1 MPNSG
6 DIMLIELKVANFAI
20 IDTLQVTFR
29 EGLNI
34 LSGETGAGKSVIL
47 KSLSLL
53 MGEKATSDV
62 VRSGVETAT
71 IEGLF
76 DLSARKDILTTLEA
90 MGIECPDEEL
100 VVRRLLSS
108 QGKSKVYLNGSLS
121 PLNGLRDIVA
131 PLITVTGPSAPLI
144 EMTGQ
149 HENRHLQSKS
159 YHLELLDRVS
169 GTWKLRESFE
179 QKFAEMSELLLQ
191 IRHVEEAARSREQR
205 IDFLR
210 FQLDEI
216 EALNLKPG
224 EEGELEQQVSRFR
237 SSQKLLEFVN
247 QSLDSLYSDEEAA
260 MVRIHHVLQRGQELV
275 TADVALNAKLLPLQQ
290 AKALIEDAIY
300 ELREYGRHLE
310 AQPEELDRLE
320 ERLSALR
327 KLQKKFGAK
336 SEEILN
342 AYQEMLRE
350 FEELSQSDERLKQLR
365 SDLVKLDK
373 TLTDLAKDLHKKRK
387 TGAELLQNSVNAEL
401 ADLNMKGV
409 AFYLR
414 IDWLSERISTGQS
427 DVEFMIQSSKKD
439 EPRSLMKAASGGE
452 LSRLLLSLKTV
463 IGASEVPRTYLFDEV
478 DTGVSGQTA
487 EKVGRKLKSIA
498 RGQQV
503 ICVTHLPQVASF
515 ADSHFLIEKC
525 NVRGAMKM
533 SVAELGKDARVNEI
547 ARLISGE
554 KISST
559 SVKHA
564 RQLLSESAQ

>member
-1 MPNSG
+1 
-6 DIMLIELKVANFAI
+6 MLIELKVSNFAI
-20 IDTLQVTFR
+20 IDNLQVTFR

-53 MGEKATSDV
+53 MGEKATTDV
-62 VRSGVETAT
+62 VRTGVENAT

-76 DLSARKDILTTLEA
+76 ELANRNDILSQLES
-90 MGIECPDEEL
+90 MGIECPDETL
-100 VVRRLLSS
+100 VVRRILSS

-121 PLNGLRDIVA
+121 PLTGLRDIVA
-131 PLITVTGPSAPLI
+131 PLITVTGPAAPLI

-149 HENRHLQSKS
+149 HENRNLQSKA
-159 YHLELLDRVS
+159 YHLELLDRYAN
-169 GTWKLRESFE
+169 TWKMREMFE
-179 QKFAEMSELLLQ
+179 TQFAQASLIRKQ
-191 IRHVEEAARSREQR
+191 IAEIEEAARSREQR
-205 IDFLR
+205 LDFLR

-216 EALNLKPG
+216 EALSLKPG
-224 EEGELEQQVSRFR
+224 EEVELEQQVSRFR
-237 SSQKLLEFVN
+237 SSQKLIEFVN

-260 MVRIHHVLQRGQELV
+260 MVRIHHVLQRGVELAMSDA
-275 TADVALNAKLLPLQQ
+275 TLAARLQPLQQ
-290 AKALIEDAIY
+290 AKALVEDCIY
-300 ELREYGRHLE
+300 ELREYGRNLE
-310 AQPEELDRLE
+310 TQPEELDRLE
-320 ERLSALR
+320 ERLSSLR
-327 KLQKKFGAK
+327 KLQKKFGSQ

-342 AYQEMLRE
+342 AYQEMRRE
-350 FEELSQSDERLKQLR
+350 HDELAQSDERLGALR
-365 SDLVKLDK
+365 QELVTLEKKL
-373 TLTDLAKDLHKKRK
+373 TELAEDLHKRRK
-387 TGAELLQNSVNAEL
+387 SGAELLQNAVNEEL

-409 AFYLR
+409 MFHLR
-414 IDWLSERISTGQS
+414 IEWLAELTATGQS

-452 LSRLLLSLKTV
+452 LSRLLLALKSV

-515 ADSHFLIEKC
+515 ADCHFLIEKS
-525 NVRGAMKM
+525 NVKGAVKM
-533 SVAELGKDARVNEI
+533 TVAELGKDARVNEI

-554 KISST
+554 TISST
-559 SVKHA
+559 SLKHA
-564 RQLLSESAQ
+564 KQLLSESAQA

>member
-1 MPNSG
+1 
-6 DIMLIELKVANFAI
+6 MLVELKVTNFAI
-20 IDTLQVTFR
+20 IDNLQITFR

-53 MGEKATSDV
+53 MGEKATTDV

-76 DLSARKDILTTLEA
+76 ELDHRSDILKQLED
-90 MGIECPDEEL
+90 MGIECPDETL
-100 VVRRLLSS
+100 VVRRILSA

-121 PLNGLRDIVA
+121 PLTGLRDIVA
-131 PLITVTGPSAPLI
+131 PLITVAGPAAPLI

-149 HENRHLQSKS
+149 HENRNLQSKT
-159 YHLELLDRVS
+159 YHLELLDRYA
-169 GTWKLRESFE
+169 GTWKLRENFE
-179 QKFAEMSELLLQ
+179 TQFAQAAEVRKQ
-191 IRHVEEAARSREQR
+191 IAEIEEAARSREQR
-205 IDFLR
+205 LDFLR
-210 FQLDEI
+210 FQIDEI
-216 EALNLKPG
+216 EALALKPG
-224 EEGELEQQVSRFR
+224 EEEELEQKVSRFR

-260 MVRIHHVLQRGQELV
+260 MVRIHHVLQRSHELSSADPSLQE
-275 TADVALNAKLLPLQQ
+275 KLQPLTQ
-290 AKALIEDAIY
+290 AKALIEDSVY
-300 ELREYGRHLE
+300 ELREYGRNLE
-310 AQPEELDRLE
+310 AEPEELDRLE

-327 KLQKKFGAK
+327 KLQKKFGQQ
-336 SEEILN
+336 SDEILN
-342 AYQEMLRE
+342 AYQEMRRE
-350 FEELSQSDERLKQLR
+350 YDELSQSDERLKSLQHEL
-365 SDLVKLDK
+365 DVLDK
-373 TLTDLAKDLHKKRK
+373 KLIEVAKELHKRRK
-387 TGAELLQNSVNAEL
+387 AGSELLQNAVNEEL

-409 AFYLR
+409 LFCLR
-414 IDWLSERISTGQS
+414 VDWLPELTVTGQS

-515 ADSHFLIEKC
+515 ADCHFLIEKA
-525 NVRGAMKM
+525 NIRGSVKM
-533 SVAELGKDARVNEI
+533 SVQPLTKDARVNEI

-554 KISST
+554 TISPT
-559 SVKHA
+559 SLKHA
-564 RQLLSESAQ
+564 KQLLSESAQA

>member
-1 MPNSG
+1 
-6 DIMLIELKVANFAI
+6 MLIELKVSHFAI
-20 IDTLQVTFR
+20 IDNLQIAFR

-53 MGEKATSDV
+53 MGEKATTDV

-76 DLSARKDILTTLEA
+76 ELESRPDILKQLEE
-90 MGIECPDEEL
+90 MGIECPDETL
-100 VVRRLLSS
+100 VVRRILSA

-121 PLNGLRDIVA
+121 PLTGLRDIVA
-131 PLITVTGPSAPLI
+131 PLITVTGPAAPLI

-149 HENRHLQSKS
+149 HENRSLQSKA
-159 YHLELLDRVS
+159 YHLELLDRYA
-169 GTWKLRESFE
+169 GTWKSREAFE
-179 QKFAEMSELLLQ
+179 TLFRQTVEIRKQ
-191 IRHVEEAARSREQR
+191 IDEIEEAARSREQR
-205 IDFLR
+205 LDFLR

-216 EALNLKPG
+216 EALSLKPG
-224 EEGELEQQVSRFR
+224 EEAELEQQVSRFR

-260 MVRIHHVLQRGQELV
+260 MVRIHHVLQRGNELN
-275 TADVALNAKLLPLQQ
+275 TADPSLREKLLPLQQ
-290 AKALIEDAIY
+290 AKALIEDCVY
-300 ELREYGRHLE
+300 ELREYGRNLE

-327 KLQKKFGAK
+327 KLQKKFGQE
-336 SEEILN
+336 SEEILT
-342 AYQEMLRE
+342 AYQEMRRE
-350 FEELSQSDERLKQLR
+350 YDELSQSDERLKTLR
-365 SDLVKLDK
+365 QELAGLDK
-373 TLTDLAKDLHKKRK
+373 KLIELAKDLHKRRK
-387 TGAELLQNSVNAEL
+387 SGAELLQNAVNEEL

-409 AFYLR
+409 MFCIR
-414 IDWLSERISTGQS
+414 TDWLSELTSTGQS

-452 LSRLLLSLKTV
+452 LSRLLLSLKSV

-515 ADSHFLIEKC
+515 ADCHFLIEKS
-525 NVRGAMKM
+525 NVRGSVKM
-533 SVAELGKDARVNEI
+533 SVEQLTKDARVSEI

-554 KISST
+554 TISPT
-559 SVKHA
+559 SLKHA
-564 RQLLSESAQ
+564 KQLLSESAH